1 MGAEVLLYAYG
12 LVCLSMLVFNL
23 IYGLYLR
30 TDDRRR
36 QRRIGRLRRR
46 MESQLNRLG
55 ETTGSAEQPLPVR
68 QRHVP
73 HQKASQKEAEQSRHK
88 AAVCFC
94 HVTLLSQRSRKTLYA
109 PHKRLKTSI
118 NLISLTEF
126 ASLQAMLPK
135 FCKTLPRK
143 ANTSTLS
150 FLMGQKGSMK
160 TTMTI

>member
-68 QRHVP
+68 HMTWMRRRIQLIRLPLH
-73 HQKASQKEAEQSRHK
+73 
-88 AAVCFC
+88 
-94 HVTLLSQRSRKTLYA
+94 LL
-109 PHKRLKTSI
+109 RL
-118 NLISLTEF
+118 F
-126 ASLQAMLPK
+126 LQ
-135 FCKTLPRK
+135 PR
-143 ANTSTLS
+143 NR
-150 FLMGQKGSMK
+150 
-160 TTMTI
+160 